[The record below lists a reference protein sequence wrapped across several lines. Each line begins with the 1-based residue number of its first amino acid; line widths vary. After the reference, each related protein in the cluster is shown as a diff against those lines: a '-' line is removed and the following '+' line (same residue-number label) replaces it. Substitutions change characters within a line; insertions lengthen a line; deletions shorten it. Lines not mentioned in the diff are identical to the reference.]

1 VVPIDPVMMQSK
13 DHAKETLGRPR
24 DDRIDRAVL
33 RVAADMA
40 ATIPYGA
47 LSLRSI
53 ADEARTTRAAIHRR
67 WPSKAHLIVDAFT
80 SKTGQV
86 ADVDTGDLRGDLES
100 LTRQNVELF
109 SSTANR
115 GLTLAVL
122 AALGDLGLDYG
133 GMPQPRNASIEKI
146 FERAAER
153 GDLPTTVAPGLVT
166 QLLAGAVLFRTAVLN
181 LPTDDA
187 TVAGLVDAVLGTE

>member
-1 VVPIDPVMMQSK
+1 MMQSK

-53 ADEARTTRAAIHRR
+53 ADEARTTRGAIHRR

-86 ADVDTGDLRGDLES
+86 ADVDTGDLRRDLES

-122 AALGDLGLDYG
+122 AALGVWV
-133 GMPQPRNASIEKI
+133 PNTRSW
-146 FERAAER
+146 
-153 GDLPTTVAPGLVT
+153 LVRQHFDT
-166 QLLAGAVLFRTAVLN
+166 R
-181 LPTDDA
+181 
-187 TVAGLVDAVLGTE
+187 